1 MLQLPFNGESPEISV
16 QGKFFVRT
24 ENINYSQ
31 LSILAGNGYTV
42 VQVAE
47 QLQIAEATLRSKEYG
62 IHLPSSVKFLRSSN
76 LGSNPQGADPPPASY
91 KRSEGR

>member
-31 LSILAGNGYTV
+31 LSIIAGNGYTV
-42 VQVAE
+42 VQVVE
-47 QLQIAEATLRSKEYG
+47 HLQIAEVTLRSKGYTVF
-62 IHLPSSVKFLRSSN
+62 IYLR
-76 LGSNPQGADPPPASY
+76 P
-91 KRSEGR
+91 